1 MNVTTDQPKVIKKQ
15 RPIVG
20 TDIPNI
26 SYQKDYGVSDAT
38 SQELTL
44 DIVSPNIFECSIDQ
58 QCSRFIQDRLRNPI
72 YLHEAENFIRKLI
85 NDPTLDI
92 KFMMM
97 DQNGNYIIQL
107 VLQHNSK
114 VTEECHELIYSIVI
128 ENIYQLSVHR
138 NGCRVV

>member
-44 DIVSPNIFECSIDQ
+44 DIVSPNIFECSID
-58 QCSRFIQDRLRNPI
+58 
-72 YLHEAENFIRKLI
+72 
-85 NDPTLDI
+85 
-92 KFMMM
+92 
-97 DQNGNYIIQL
+97 
-107 VLQHNSK
+107 
-114 VTEECHELIYSIVI
+114 
-128 ENIYQLSVHR
+128 
-138 NGCRVV
+138 